1 MFYINIKAKIKFIH
15 KSTLQTYPCPTDGGK
30 PIRPLTTAAPAAT
43 SKDCFNRSSSLG
55 RQVHQQY
62 REEMTIRRHRVIP
75 TQVATAITSRSD
87 GSKIFAITVDTALR
101 NKGIYIF
108 YKKLQIDVLI

>member
-1 MFYINIKAKIKFIH
+1 
-15 KSTLQTYPCPTDGGK
+15 
-30 PIRPLTTAAPAAT
+30 
-43 SKDCFNRSSSLG
+43 
-55 RQVHQQY
+55 
-62 REEMTIRRHRVIP
+62 VIP